1 MAHETGKPRPPAEA
15 ESRKVAED
23 ARETEWRA
31 PSFLKEIFLG
41 NLRLDLVSPFPEPP
55 LDRPEFRAFMAGLE
69 RLLVEEVDSD
79 RIDREG
85 KVPAR
90 VIQRLAELGAF
101 GIKIPKEYG
110 GLGFSQ
116 REYTEAIKLVTSQD
130 GNLTTLL
137 SAHQSIGLPQP
148 LKLFGTPEQKKKYF
162 PRLARGAV
170 SAFALTEPQVGSDP
184 ANLATTAVK
193 TPEGDYVLNGE
204 KLWCTNGTIA
214 ELFVVMARHPDT
226 KKISAFIVESS
237 MPGVEVV
244 HRCHFMGLKAIE
256 NGVIRFTNVR
266 VPKEN
271 LLLAEGR
278 GLKLALVT
286 LNTGRLTLPASC
298 AAGAKRALEICRL
311 WANERV
317 QWGQPIGRHD
327 AIAQLLAEM
336 AATTFAMEALSD
348 LASGMADQ
356 GDRDIRLEAAV
367 AKMWNSEEG
376 WKIVD
381 RTMQIRGG
389 RGYETADSLRA
400 RGEPPIAVERMMR
413 DFRINLIFEGSSE
426 IMRLFIAREALDR
439 HLAVASDLFDK
450 KLTRKERMAAL
461 PRFIGFYSTW
471 YPTRWAGWGRWPRFN
486 AFGPL
491 STHVRYLERTT
502 RRLSRSIF
510 HLMAKHGPKL
520 EKRQALLFRAVDI
533 GADLFAMSA
542 AVSRANGM
550 RRAKSAEGPSAVELA
565 DVFCRMT
572 RRRIESAFAAI
583 RSNDDVRKYRTAR
596 RFLEGEHKWLERG
609 MTPMA
614 DLEEFA
620 GRPAEVAEDLRA
632 CRVAVVL
639 GVRGVLEL
647 PGEEPAVLFRKLLGL
662 PDHPGRPLG
671 GRRQDDPGSED
682 AHELAPF
689 DRTRLRHDGDERI
702 PLDGADHRERDPG
715 VAGGRFDDGLTRLE
729 RPAALGVLDDSDREP
744 VLDRG
749 HRVEGFALHVH
760 RDVRRREVVDA
771 DDRGISD
778 GSEDVLVE
786 HGSPFRDST

>member
-1 MAHETGKPRPPAEA
+1 MARETGKPRPPAEA

-336 AATTFAMEALSD
+336 AATTFAMEAISD

-439 HLAVASDLFDK
+439 HLAVASDLFDR
-450 KLTRKERMAAL
+450 KLTRKARMAAL

-486 AFGPL
+486 DFGPL

-596 RFLEGEHKWLERG
+596 RFLDGEHKWLVRG

-620 GRPAEVAEDLRA
+620 GRAAEAVERPV
-632 CRVAVVL
+632 VAV
-639 GVRGVLEL
+639 
-647 PGEEPAVLFRKLLGL
+647 
-662 PDHPGRPLG
+662 
-671 GRRQDDPGSED
+671 
-682 AHELAPF
+682 
-689 DRTRLRHDGDERI
+689 
-702 PLDGADHRERDPG
+702 
-715 VAGGRFDDGLTRLE
+715 
-729 RPAALGVLDDSDREP
+729 
-744 VLDRG
+744 
-749 HRVEGFALHVH
+749 
-760 RDVRRREVVDA
+760 
-771 DDRGISD
+771 
-778 GSEDVLVE
+778 
-786 HGSPFRDST
+786 

>member
-1 MAHETGKPRPPAEA
+1 VARQSKSARASTEA
-15 ESRKVAED
+15 DSRRVAED
-23 ARETEWRA
+23 ARETEWTA

-41 NLRLDLVSPFPEPP
+41 NLRLDLVHPFPEAD
-55 LDRPEFRAFMAGLE
+55 LERPEFRAFAGRLE
-69 RLLVEEVDSD
+69 RFLVEEVDSD

-85 KVPAR
+85 KIPSP
-90 VIQRLAELGAF
+90 VIQRLAEMGAF

-116 REYTEAIKLVTSQD
+116 REYTEAIKIVTSQD

-162 PRLARGAV
+162 PRLAKGAV
-170 SAFALTEPQVGSDP
+170 SAFALTEPDVGSDP
-184 ANLATTAVK
+184 ANLATTVEK

-214 ELFVVMARHPDT
+214 ELYVVMARHPDT
-226 KKISAFIVESS
+226 KKISAFIVERDW
-237 MPGVEVV
+237 PGVEVV

-298 AAGAKRALEICRL
+298 VAGAKRALEICRV

-336 AATTFAMEALSD
+336 AATTFAMEAITD
-348 LASGMADQ
+348 LASAMADA

-376 WKIVD
+376 WRIVD
-381 RTMQIRGG
+381 RAMQIRGG

-400 RGEPPIAVERMMR
+400 RGESPIPVERMMR

-439 HLAVASDLFDK
+439 HLAVSMDLFDK
-450 KLTRKERMAAL
+450 KLSRKTRAKAL
-461 PRFIGFYSTW
+461 PRFVGFYSTW
-471 YPTRWAGWGRWPRFN
+471 YPTRWAGWGRWPRFSD
-486 AFGPL
+486 FGPL
-491 STHVRYLERTT
+491 AGHVRYMERTT
-502 RRLSRSIF
+502 RKLSRTIF
-510 HLMAKHGPKL
+510 HLMARHGPKL
-520 EKRQALLFRAVDI
+520 ERRQALLFRTVDI

-542 AVSRANGM
+542 AVSRAAGM
-550 RRAKSAEGPSAVELA
+550 RKARKPEAASAVELA
-565 DVFCRMT
+565 DVFCRMM
-572 RRRIESAFAAI
+572 RRRISVAFDAV

-596 RFLEGEHKWLERG
+596 RVLDGQHQWLERG
-609 MTPMA
+609 ITPMTG
-614 DLEEFA
+614 LEELA
-620 GRPAEVAEDLRA
+620 A
-632 CRVAVVL
+632 RVT
-639 GVRGVLEL
+639 
-647 PGEEPAVLFRKLLGL
+647 EE
-662 PDHPGRPLG
+662 
-671 GRRQDDPGSED
+671 
-682 AHELAPF
+682 
-689 DRTRLRHDGDERI
+689 I
-702 PLDGADHRERDPG
+702 
-715 VAGGRFDDGLTRLE
+715 E
-729 RPAALGVLDDSDREP
+729 RPVAAV
-744 VLDRG
+744 
-749 HRVEGFALHVH
+749 
-760 RDVRRREVVDA
+760 
-771 DDRGISD
+771 
-778 GSEDVLVE
+778 
-786 HGSPFRDST
+786 

>member
-1 MAHETGKPRPPAEA
+1 MARETRKPRAVAEA
-15 ESRKVAED
+15 DSRRVAED

-41 NLRLDLVSPFPEPP
+41 NFRLDLVSPFPEAP
-55 LDRPEFRAFMAGLE
+55 LDRPEFRAFMERLE
-69 RLLVEEVDSD
+69 RLLVDEVDSD

-85 KVPAR
+85 KIPSH
-90 VIQRLAELGAF
+90 VIKRLAELGAF
-101 GIKIPKEYG
+101 GIKIPREYG

-148 LKLFGTPEQKKKYF
+148 LKLFGTPEQKKKFF

-184 ANLATTAVK
+184 ANLSTTAEK

-214 ELFVVMARHPDT
+214 ELYVVMARHPDS
-226 KKISAFIVESS
+226 KKISAFIVERD

-256 NGVIRFTNVR
+256 NGVIRFTNVK

-298 AAGAKRALEICRL
+298 AAGAKRALEICRV

-336 AATTFAMEALSD
+336 AATTFAMEAISD

-413 DFRINLIFEGSSE
+413 DFRINLIFEGTSE
-426 IMRLFIAREALDR
+426 IMRLFIAREAVDQ
-439 HLAVASDLFDK
+439 HFALAFPIVNPESTMRERLAGL
-450 KLTRKERMAAL
+450 RKSA
-461 PRFIGFYSTW
+461 PFYATW
-471 YPTRWAGWGRWPRFN
+471 YPSRWLGALRPAVYAEFGKLARHLRFADRATNKLGRALFH
-486 AFGPL
+486 AM
-491 STHVRYLERTT
+491 VR
-502 RRLSRSIF
+502 
-510 HLMAKHGPKL
+510 HGPKL
-520 EKRQALLFRAVDI
+520 ERRQMILFRAVDI
-533 GADLFAMSA
+533 GAELYAIA
-542 AVSRANGM
+542 AACVRARM
-550 RRAKSAEGPSAVELA
+550 LAKRGQMEAERLA
-565 DVFCRMT
+565 DVFCRESRGRI
-572 RRRIESAFAAI
+572 RRAFAALDG
-583 RSNDDVRKYRTAR
+583 RNDTAHYRLAQEVLR
-596 RFLEGEHKWLERG
+596 GEHLWLEEG
-609 MTPMA
+609 IMAPPSSVTP
-614 DLEEFA
+614 
-620 GRPAEVAEDLRA
+620 
-632 CRVAVVL
+632 
-639 GVRGVLEL
+639 
-647 PGEEPAVLFRKLLGL
+647 
-662 PDHPGRPLG
+662 
-671 GRRQDDPGSED
+671 
-682 AHELAPF
+682 
-689 DRTRLRHDGDERI
+689 DE
-702 PLDGADHRERDPG
+702 
-715 VAGGRFDDGLTRLE
+715 
-729 RPAALGVLDDSDREP
+729 
-744 VLDRG
+744 
-749 HRVEGFALHVH
+749 
-760 RDVRRREVVDA
+760 VDA
-771 DDRGISD
+771 RSD
-778 GSEDVLVE
+778 
-786 HGSPFRDST
+786 

>member
-1 MAHETGKPRPPAEA
+1 MARETGKPRPPAEA

-336 AATTFAMEALSD
+336 AATTFAMEAISD

-450 KLTRKERMAAL
+450 KLTRKARMAAL

-486 AFGPL
+486 DFGPL

-596 RFLEGEHKWLERG
+596 RFLDGEHKWLERG

-620 GRPAEVAEDLRA
+620 GRPAE
-632 CRVAVVL
+632 AV
-639 GVRGVLEL
+639 
-647 PGEEPAVLFRKLLGL
+647 
-662 PDHPGRPLG
+662 
-671 GRRQDDPGSED
+671 
-682 AHELAPF
+682 
-689 DRTRLRHDGDERI
+689 
-702 PLDGADHRERDPG
+702 
-715 VAGGRFDDGLTRLE
+715 E
-729 RPAALGVLDDSDREP
+729 RP
-744 VLDRG
+744 
-749 HRVEGFALHVH
+749 
-760 RDVRRREVVDA
+760 VVA
-771 DDRGISD
+771 I
-778 GSEDVLVE
+778 
-786 HGSPFRDST
+786 